1 MEPSNNTQHI
11 AGNQIGP
18 TSQIL
23 SHEINETSNWLTLT
37 IPIDWQPKCTHFK
50 SILTSSLNT
59 SLNNPYHFGVC
70 IKDLFS
76 LHENKRET
84 SLFDFKL
91 PAFWCSFNS
100 SHCCIIYKC
109 SINSNKRTRNAF
121 NLWNWYT
128 NK

>member
-1 MEPSNNTQHI
+1 MSIRMEPSNTSQHI
-11 AGNQIGP
+11 ADNQIGP

-70 IKDLFS
+70 IKDLLKGKLLYLILNYPHFDV
-76 LHENKRET
+76 LLT
-84 SLFDFKL
+84 ALIVVLF
-91 PAFWCSFNS
+91 
-100 SHCCIIYKC
+100 
-109 SINSNKRTRNAF
+109 INVQ
-121 NLWNWYT
+121 
-128 NK
+128 